1 MPGALDDITVLE
13 LANWVAGPSAGALM
27 ADMGANVIKVE
38 PLGGDGMRGKLR
50 QPVGAPPAD
59 HPFHLDNRG
68 KRSIAVALDDER
80 GAALVRDLA
89 ARVDVVIT
97 NLLPRRLDRYGL
109 GADALR
115 AANPALVYALVTGYG
130 STGDDADRIAFDL
143 TAFFGRG
150 AIMSLIG
157 EPGAPPPSFRAGQ
170 GDHPTGMALLIS
182 ILAALRVRDRTGEGQ
197 VVETALLRTAAWTI
211 GCDVQTALVDRTQP
225 GKRGRAEAFGP
236 MNTQYRCADG
246 VWLTLSALDQN
257 RWPAFC
263 DGIGRPELAADE
275 RYATPVD
282 RFKNNREII
291 AELDAVFGSQ
301 PADHWAPRLDA
312 IGIIWAR
319 VAQLPD
325 LVDDPQARAI
335 GMFVEVDHPAGAFET
350 LAAPFTMSASDV
362 VVRGRAPEVGEHTAA
377 VLAELGVDDERVSQL
392 LAAGVLGCPDGGDL

>member
-1 MPGALDDITVLE
+1 
-13 LANWVAGPSAGALM
+13 
-27 ADMGANVIKVE
+27 
-38 PLGGDGMRGKLR
+38 
-50 QPVGAPPAD
+50 
-59 HPFHLDNRG
+59 
-68 KRSIAVALDDER
+68 
-80 GAALVRDLA
+80 
-89 ARVDVVIT
+89 
-97 NLLPRRLDRYGL
+97 
-109 GADALR
+109 
-115 AANPALVYALVTGYG
+115 
-130 STGDDADRIAFDL
+130 
-143 TAFFGRG
+143 
-150 AIMSLIG
+150 
-157 EPGAPPPSFRAGQ
+157 
-170 GDHPTGMALLIS
+170 MALLIS

-236 MNTQYRCADG
+236 MNTQYQCADG
-246 VWLTLSALDQN
+246 VWLTLSALDQH

-263 DGIGRPELAADE
+263 EAIGRPELAADE

-335 GMFVEVDHPAGAFET
+335 GMFVEVDHPTGAFET

-362 VVRGRAPEVGEHTAA
+362 AVRGRAPDVGEHTVE
-377 VLAELGVDDERVSQL
+377 VLAELGVDDERVSDL
-392 LAAGVLGCPDGGDL
+392 LAAGVVGCPNGGDL